1 MSMEVLSPSV
11 TRHKGAHHHN
21 LAMASTSS
29 SIPNDSR
36 IGRIVKR
43 TVRSLLEKD
52 GYRQEQALSLIDP
65 VGQLGEDELLL
76 VERVVDL
83 VQRLVDD
90 PRQPRRLTVADLE
103 QNDWPLQP
111 DNVHSE
117 FRTVATQIFSDDT
130 NWGRIVSFLSFSS
143 TYILFSMRRGMP
155 ESIVQSVCGWTTS
168 FMEREL
174 RSWFQAHSWVS
185 KNKASND

>member
-1 MSMEVLSPSV
+1 MEVLNPSV
-11 TRHKGAHHHN
+11 TGYKRLHPN
-21 LAMASTSS
+21 LAMASSASS
-29 SIPNDSR
+29 SIPSDSR
-36 IGRIVKR
+36 VGRIVKC
-43 TVRSLLEKD
+43 TVRALLERD

-65 VGQLGEDELLL
+65 VGQLGEDESII

-83 VQRLVDD
+83 VLRLVDD
-90 PRQPRRLTVADLE
+90 PRQPRRITVDELE

-117 FRTVATQIFSDDT
+117 FKTVATQIFSDDIH
-130 NWGRIVSFLSFSS
+130 WGRIVSFLSFSS
-143 TYILFSMRRGMP
+143 TYILFAMRRGMP
-155 ESIVQSVCGWTTS
+155 ESIVQSVCGWTTN

-174 RSWFQAHSWVS
+174 RSWFQTHSWVS